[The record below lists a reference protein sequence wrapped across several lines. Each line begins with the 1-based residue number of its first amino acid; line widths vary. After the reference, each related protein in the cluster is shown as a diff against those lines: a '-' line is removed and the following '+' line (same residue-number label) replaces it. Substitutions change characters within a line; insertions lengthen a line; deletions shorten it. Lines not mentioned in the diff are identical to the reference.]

1 MSYLREYT
9 LPIVVAVLLH
19 AAVIL
24 LLTMSFVSKAKLPTV
39 PPPKFITANIVQL
52 KQQAKVQVQADTS
65 AAAAAQKE
73 RVEEQ
78 RRRQEKKRQE
88 QQRQEQQKKE
98 QVKAEQEKQHQQQ
111 ALAKKKADQARLQQE
126 KAQQEKA
133 QQEKVQQEKRKQEQL
148 KQAKIQQE
156 QQAALAQKA
165 REEALLNSFQ
175 NEQQAQHN
183 RVINEQQ
190 AQSYAAIIQQ
200 AVIAHWNRPA
210 SARNDME
217 VLLDI
222 QLIPNGTVI
231 SVTIAKSS
239 GNDAFD
245 RSAVAAVKKAERFPE
260 LAKMESAVFEQYFR
274 NFRMRF
280 KPEDLRL

>member
-88 QQRQEQQKKE
+88 QQKKE
-98 QVKAEQEKQHQQQ
+98 QVKAEQEKQRQQQ

>member
-78 RRRQEKKRQE
+78 QRRQEKK
-88 QQRQEQQKKE
+88 RQEQQKKE
-98 QVKAEQEKQHQQQ
+98 QVKAEQEKQRQQQ

>member
-52 KQQAKVQVQADTS
+52 KQQAKVQVQVDTS
-65 AAAAAQKE
+65 AAAAQKE
-73 RVEEQ
+73 RIEEQ
-78 RRRQEKKRQE
+78 RRRQEKQRQD

-98 QVKAEQEKQHQQQ
+98 QVKAEQEKQRQQQ

-133 QQEKVQQEKRKQEQL
+133 QQEKAQQEKRQQEQL

-183 RVINEQQ
+183 RVVNEQQ